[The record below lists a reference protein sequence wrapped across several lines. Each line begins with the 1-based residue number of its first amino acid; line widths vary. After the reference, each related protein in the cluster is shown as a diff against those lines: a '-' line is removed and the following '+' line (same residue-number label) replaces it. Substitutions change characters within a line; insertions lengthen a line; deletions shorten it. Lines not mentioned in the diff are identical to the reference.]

1 MAIARESNGEWH
13 ILGSASQVFVSEERK
28 AILDLLYMHPGGL
41 KPKDIADLLDK
52 KSGSIR
58 KLLLTMTACLQVVN
72 DNGIYKHTNPIGIS
86 TNSSS
91 VGNSSNT
98 I

>member
-1 MAIARESNGEWH
+1 MGSGAY
-13 ILGSASQVFVSEERK
+13 LGSASQVFVSEERK

-58 KLLLTMTACLQVVN
+58 KLLLTMTACLQVIN

-91 VGNSSNT
+91 ISNLGNS